1 MDRADVLVIGAS
13 PAGMACTLECA
24 RLGLATVLVDS
35 KRPDYVPSPAN
46 TVFEAMA
53 KKAHMPLE
61 PHLVR
66 RWLKGMVIRSPSGRG
81 IRVDA
86 RGCVLHRDRLDAHY
100 IEEAERRGARV
111 LWQHRAERLVVS
123 DGIVEGAVVNGEPM
137 RAAITVVACGVD
149 CGLARLAGIS
159 PMRHPHDLAWALEA
173 HVVGEG
179 VGEPEYFEYT
189 VGSVAPG
196 WKATYTPLG
205 GDEATIGVYVR
216 RHGRDVSA
224 FFERHLTRFE
234 AEHGPVRVLSVAKG
248 ADPVATLPHELVC
261 GGLMVCGGVCGQ
273 SGIAYGIRAGTLA
286 AQTAAEALDKGD
298 VSAAMLRAYVRRWR
312 RELWWE
318 HVVGRLSLE
327 MLRRMRD
334 EEIDALVAALE
345 DYDTSRL
352 RGHPLLKLAGVGMH
366 VVRKSPLLALTLLR
380 KISQG
385 MT

>member
-1 MDRADVLVIGAS
+1 MDVVDVLVIGAS

-24 RLGLATVLVDS
+24 RLGLSVVLVDG
-35 KRPDYVPSPAN
+35 KPPDYVPSPAN

-53 KKAHMPLE
+53 KKAHMRIDPLV
-61 PHLVR
+61 VR
-66 RWLKGMVIRSPSGRG
+66 RWLKGMVIRSPSGQG

-100 IEEAERRGARV
+100 IGEAERRGARV
-111 LWQHRAERLVVS
+111 LWRHRAERLVVS
-123 DGIVEGAVVNGEPM
+123 DGMVEGAVINGEPM
-137 RAAITVVACGVD
+137 RAAITVVACGVE
-149 CGLARLAGIS
+149 CGLAQQAGIS
-159 PMRHPHDLAWALEA
+159 PMRHPHDLAWAIEA

-205 GDEATIGVYVR
+205 GNEATIGVYVR
-216 RHGRDVSA
+216 GHGKDVSA
-224 FFERHLTRFE
+224 FFKRHLTRFE
-234 AEHGPVRVLSVAKG
+234 AEHGPVRMLSVARG

-261 GGLMVCGGVCGQ
+261 GGLMVCGGACGQ

-286 AQTAAEALDKGD
+286 AQTAAEALDGGD
-298 VSAAMLRAYVRRWR
+298 VSATMLRAYVRRWR

-334 EEIDALVAALE
+334 EEIDALVAAL
-345 DYDTSRL
+345 DGYDPSRL
-352 RGHPLLKLAGVGMH
+352 RGHPLGKVARVGLH
-366 VVRKSPLLALTLLR
+366 VVRKDPLLALTLLR
-380 KISQG
+380 RVSQG
-385 MT
+385 I